1 MVYELDFTDTAL
13 RDLAWLK
20 RNEPAAY
27 KKALKLMEEL
37 REHPTT
43 GTGRPE
49 QLRGNRMGQWSRRIT
64 TKHRLVYTIDNGIL
78 TVLVVAAAGHYD
90 DK

>member
-1 MVYELDFTDTAL
+1 MVFDIDFTETAL

-20 RNEPAAY
+20 RHEPAAY
-27 KKALKLMEEL
+27 KKALKLIDEL
-37 REHPTT
+37 RTHPTT

-49 QLRGNRMGQWSRRIT
+49 QLKGNRAGCWSRRIT
-64 TKHRLVYTIDNGIL
+64 LKHRIVYKIDNGVL
-78 TVLVVAAAGHYD
+78 TVLILTAAGHYA

>member
-1 MVYELDFTDTAL
+1 MIFDIDFTDTAL

-20 RNEPAAY
+20 QHEPAAY
-27 KKALKLMEEL
+27 KKALKLIDEL
-37 REHPTT
+37 RTHPTC

-49 QLRGNRMGQWSRRIT
+49 QLKGDRAGCWSRRIT
-64 TKHRLVYTIDNGIL
+64 LKHRIVYRIDNGVL
-78 TVLVVAAAGHYD
+78 TVLVLTAVGHYG